1 MKYILLLTITISF
14 VFSCSPAYKFNTDK
28 AAFDASK
35 IKMIFKSV
43 ADMNDS
49 YFELKEN
56 NFFEFYR
63 QLFDSIKN
71 TSYPGT
77 YTQKGDTLYLKF
89 YDKKGLKL
97 LGDKAIVREKKNEI
111 VFFK

>member
-1 MKYILLLTITISF
+1 MRYIVAFVIFTFLTI
-14 VFSCSPAYKFNTDK
+14 SCSPAYQFNKDK
-28 AAFDASK
+28 SAFDASK
-35 IKMIFKSV
+35 VQQSFKSV

-63 QLFDSIKN
+63 QLFDSVKN
-71 TSYPGT
+71 TIYPGR

-89 YDKKGLKL
+89 YDKKGIEL
-97 LGDKAIVREKKNEI
+97 LGSKAIIREAKKEI